1 MIGDNIIELNETTST
16 NRFTSELLSKEK
28 LPDGT
33 IITARY
39 QSCGKG
45 AGENIW
51 ESAEGK
57 NLTVSI
63 VLHPEFL
70 PLERQF
76 ILNKM
81 VSLGVYDMISKLV
94 TDPSQVK
101 IKWPNDV
108 YVGNKKISG
117 MLIENTIIGNTFQ
130 HSILGIGININQ
142 EVFSSDA
149 PNPISLK
156 NITGKEYNLRDCLTL
171 LCSCLEKRYGYLRNE
186 GINLLD
192 EDYLSALYRK
202 GESALYIYKN
212 EMISATIID
221 ISEEGMLILETMEG
235 KIIECDFKE
244 IVFLQ

>member
-33 IITARY
+33 VITAKC

-45 AGENIW
+45 AGENRW
-51 ESAEGK
+51 ESEAGK
-57 NLTVSI
+57 NLTISI

-70 PLERQF
+70 PLEKQF
-76 ILNKM
+76 MLNKM

-108 YVGNKKISG
+108 YVGNKKICG
-117 MLIENTIIGNTFQ
+117 MLIENAIIGNIFQ

-142 EVFSSDA
+142 EVFCSDA
-149 PNPISLK
+149 PNPVSLK
-156 NITGKEYNLRDCLTL
+156 NLNGKEYDLKYCLKL
-171 LCSCLEKRYGYLRNE
+171 LCSCLDERYELLRNE
-186 GINLLD
+186 GINPLD
-192 EDYLSALYRK
+192 EDYLTALYRK
-202 GESALYIYKN
+202 GESALYIYNN

-235 KIIECDFKE
+235 KVIECDFKE